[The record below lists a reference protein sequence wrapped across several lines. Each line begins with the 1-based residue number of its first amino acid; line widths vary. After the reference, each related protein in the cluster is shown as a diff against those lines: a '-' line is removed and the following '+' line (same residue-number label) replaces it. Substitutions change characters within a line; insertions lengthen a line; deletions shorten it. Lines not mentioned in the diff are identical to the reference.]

1 LKKSDAEITVIG
13 GGLAGCEAAWRAA
26 RMGVGVKL
34 YEMKPHRYS
43 PAHRNENLAELV
55 CSNSLR
61 AKSLENASGILKR
74 ELELLDSIVIESA
87 HAHRIPAGGALAVD
101 REAFAREITGRVAAH
116 PLIEVIR
123 AEVAELDVS
132 FPAVIATGPLTSDAF
147 STALRQVTGREKLFF
162 YDAISPIIYT
172 DSIDMNVAFRA
183 SRYGKGG
190 DDYINLPMDE
200 EQYYRLVRE
209 IKRADEVEPHS
220 FEDTK
225 IFEGCLP
232 VEVMVRRGEDTLAF
246 GPLKPVGLDDPE
258 TGKTH
263 HAVLQLR
270 QENSEG
276 TLHNMVGF
284 QTRLKQGEQERVFRM
299 IPGLEN
305 ARFARYGSMHRNT
318 YIDAPRL
325 LLPTLELKRRSG
337 LFVAGQLVG
346 VEGYVE
352 SAAMGIIAGLNAALL
367 ASGEGPQVPPRES
380 ALGSLIFYITDS
392 GVIEFQPMNINFG
405 IMPGAPRGVRKRDR
419 KRYLAKRAL
428 SAMET
433 WVDRIERLKDIIKPG
448 EDDTSIPNDVDSN
461 QEAP

>member
-1 LKKSDAEITVIG
+1 LKKNDAEIIVIG

-26 RMGVGVKL
+26 RMGVRAKL
-34 YEMKPHRYS
+34 FEMKPHRFS
-43 PAHRNENLAELV
+43 PAHKNENLAELV

-61 AKSLENASGILKR
+61 AESVENASGILKR

-87 HAHRIPAGGALAVD
+87 HNHRIPAGGALAVD
-101 REAFAREITGRVAAH
+101 RESFAREITERISAH

-123 AEVAELDVS
+123 SESTDLDFS
-132 FPAVIATGPLTSDAF
+132 TPAVMATGPLTSDEL
-147 STALRQVTGREKLFF
+147 STALQRITGREKLFF

-200 EQYYRLVRE
+200 DQYYRLVRE

-258 TGKTH
+258 TGRTY

-270 QENSEG
+270 QENNEG

-284 QTRLKQGEQERVFRM
+284 QTRLKRGEQERVFRM

-325 LLPTLELKRRSG
+325 LLPTLELKKRSG

-367 ASGEGPQVPPRES
+367 ALDEGPQVPPRDT

-392 GVIEFQPMNINFG
+392 GIIDFQPMNINFG
-405 IMPGAPRGVRKRDR
+405 IMPSAPRGVKKRDR

-433 WVDRIERLKDIIKPG
+433 WVDRIGMFEK
-448 EDDTSIPNDVDSN
+448 ECWT
-461 QEAP
+461 

>member
-1 LKKSDAEITVIG
+1 VIG

-26 RMGVGVKL
+26 RMGVRVRL
-34 YEMKPHRYS
+34 FEMKPVKYS
-43 PAHRNENLAELV
+43 PAHKNENLAELV

-61 AKSLENASGILKR
+61 AESLENASGILKR

-87 HAHRIPAGGALAVD
+87 HNHRIPAGGALAVD
-101 REAFAREITGRVAAH
+101 REAFAEEITGRVAAH
-116 PLIEVIR
+116 PLIEVVR
-123 AEVAELDVS
+123 DEVTDLD
-132 FPAVIATGPLTSDAF
+132 FPLPAVVATGPLTSDEF
-147 STALRQVTGREKLFF
+147 SAAMQRITGREKLFF

-172 DSIDMNVAFRA
+172 DSIDMGVAFRA

-190 DDYINLPMDE
+190 DDYINLPMNE

-209 IKRADEVEPHS
+209 IKRADEVAPHS

-258 TGKTH
+258 TGRTH

-276 TLHNMVGF
+276 TLYNMVGF
-284 QTRLKQGEQERVFRM
+284 QTRLKRGEQERVFRM
-299 IPGLEN
+299 IPGLQD
-305 ARFARYGSMHRNT
+305 ARFARYGSVHRNT

-352 SAAMGIIAGLNAALL
+352 SAAMGIVAGLNAAML
-367 ASGEGPQVPPRES
+367 AIGEGPLVPPRDS
-380 ALGSLIFYITDS
+380 ALGSLIYYITDS
-392 GVIEFQPMNINFG
+392 GIIDFQPMNINFG
-405 IMPGAPRGVRKRDR
+405 IMPGAPREVRKRDR

-433 WVDRIERLKDIIKPG
+433 WTGRIGMSGVGEGPDGEREPVS
-448 EDDTSIPNDVDSN
+448 DDVR
-461 QEAP
+461 

>member
-1 LKKSDAEITVIG
+1 MKKSDAEITVIG

-26 RMGVGVKL
+26 RMGVRAKL
-34 YEMKPHRYS
+34 FEMKPNHYS
-43 PAHRNENLAELV
+43 PAHTNENLAELV

-61 AKSLENASGILKR
+61 AESVENASGILKR
-74 ELELLDSIVIESA
+74 ELELLDSIVLESA
-87 HAHRIPAGGALAVD
+87 HNHRIPAGGALAVD
-101 REAFAREITGRVAAH
+101 REAFAREITERIAAH

-123 AEVAELDVS
+123 SEVTDLDIS
-132 FPAVIATGPLTSDAF
+132 PPAVIATGPLTSDAF
-147 STALRQVTGREKLFF
+147 SAALRRITGREKLFF

-172 DSIDMNVAFRA
+172 DSIDMDVAFRA

-258 TGKTH
+258 TGRTY

-284 QTRLKQGEQERVFRM
+284 QTRLKRGEQERVFRM

-318 YIDAPRL
+318 FIDAPRL
-325 LLPTLELKRRSG
+325 LLPTLELKKQSG
-337 LFVAGQLVG
+337 CFVAGQLVG

-367 ASGEGPQVPPRES
+367 ALDEGPLVPPRDT

-392 GVIEFQPMNINFG
+392 GIIDFQPMNINFG
-405 IMPGAPRGVRKRDR
+405 IMPTAPREVKKRDR
-419 KRYLAKRAL
+419 KRYLANRAL

-433 WVDRIERLKDIIKPG
+433 WIDRIGMLEEEYG
-448 EDDTSIPNDVDSN
+448 T
-461 QEAP
+461 

>member
-1 LKKSDAEITVIG
+1 MKKSDAEITVIG

-26 RMGVGVKL
+26 RMGVRVKL
-34 YEMKPHRYS
+34 FEMKPDRFS
-43 PAHRNENLAELV
+43 PAHKNESLAELV

-61 AKSLENASGILKR
+61 AESLENASGILKR

-87 HAHRIPAGGALAVD
+87 HNHRIPAGGALAVD
-101 REAFAREITGRVAAH
+101 REAFSREITERVAAH
-116 PLIEVIR
+116 PLIDVIR
-123 AEVAELDVS
+123 TEVTDLDFS
-132 FPAVIATGPLTSDAF
+132 LPAVVATGPLTSDDF
-147 STALRQVTGREKLFF
+147 SMALQRITGREKLFF

-172 DSIDMNVAFRA
+172 DSINMDVAFRA

-190 DDYINLPMDE
+190 DDYINLPMNK

-258 TGKTH
+258 TGEIH
-263 HAVLQLR
+263 YAVLQLR
-270 QENSEG
+270 QENREG

-284 QTRLKQGEQERVFRM
+284 QTRLKRGEQERVFRM
-299 IPGLEN
+299 IPGMEN
-305 ARFARYGSMHRNT
+305 ARFARYGSVHRNT

-325 LLPTLELKRRSG
+325 LLPTLELKKRSG

-352 SAAMGIIAGLNAALL
+352 SAAMGIVAGYNAAML
-367 ASGEGPQVPPRES
+367 AADEGPQVPPRDS
-380 ALGSLIFYITDS
+380 ALGSLIYYITDS
-392 GVIEFQPMNINFG
+392 GIIDFQPMNINFG
-405 IMPGAPRGVRKRDR
+405 IMPSAPRGVKKRDR
-419 KRYLAKRAL
+419 KRYLAKRAI

-433 WVDRIERLKDIIKPG
+433 WTDRIGMPG
-448 EDDTSIPNDVDSN
+448 GSAALDDEQRSFSDDVR
-461 QEAP
+461 